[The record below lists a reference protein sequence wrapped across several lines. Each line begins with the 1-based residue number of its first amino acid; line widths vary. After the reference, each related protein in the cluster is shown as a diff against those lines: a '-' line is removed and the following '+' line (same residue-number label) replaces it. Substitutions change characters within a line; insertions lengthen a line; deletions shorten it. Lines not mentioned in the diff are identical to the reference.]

1 MFSLPYMQVP
11 WSTLNTHIICPHL
24 MACLVLLWPS
34 SASMHCWFDIPGSL
48 TLLYLVCRYLMFSI
62 SLLPTKLLLSFWL
75 SDSHFSATALTYQI
89 IHMLVIL
96 FFFFFWFLLRISSSF
111 PFQTETLEDP
121 SLFPIS
127 FIYFMAIPC
136 YPYFPL
142 QSFSLFTYPNLIYFL
157 ILLSVFSLSMT
168 ELPCS
173 CQNCHQCLKP
183 VYLSQLL
190 LKLT

>member
-96 FFFFFWFLLRISSSF
+96 FFFFFDFCLGYLH
-111 PFQTETLEDP
+111 PFHSKQKHLK
-121 SLFPIS
+121 
-127 FIYFMAIPC
+127 IPAFSQ
-136 YPYFPL
+136 FPL
-142 QSFSLFTYPNLIYFL
+142 SILWQFPAILISHSNPFHFSPTQI
-157 ILLSVFSLSMT
+157 
-168 ELPCS
+168 
-173 CQNCHQCLKP
+173 
-183 VYLSQLL
+183 
-190 LKLT
+190 